1 MMVVNCAVI
10 TGLLTWRSSMH
21 CTTLPDLSL
30 YLYCA
35 NNLQTASTTFSFCLT
50 TVTADW
56 ASFPKRIH
64 RNKWSI
70 FLQTVHFLSPTE
82 QSQIQRRS
90 PKAKNQNQQH
100 QRTEGNKK
108 ALLLTS
114 SITHWI
120 SHFSSSRGKL
130 SWDVS
135 IWDIPI
141 SIKNCSS
148 LYSFKRHLKSYFI
161 AQLTNN

>member
-114 SITHWI
+114 EHYPLDFRLFFIP
-120 SHFSSSRGKL
+120 REAKL
-130 SWDVS
+130 RRFY
-135 IWDIPI
+135 
-141 SIKNCSS
+141 
-148 LYSFKRHLKSYFI
+148 LRHSYLHQKLFI
-161 AQLTNN
+161 FV